1 VVGLIHVQV
10 NLCIIDLCVY
20 KLSTML
26 PLSSLKDLKHEF
38 FSTMCPSYSYTLC

>member
-1 VVGLIHVQV
+1 MVAIIYVQV

-26 PLSSLKDLKHEF
+26 PLSSLKDFKHEF
-38 FSTMCPSYSYTLC
+38 FFTLCPSYFYT